1 MCWVGT
7 HLLPSLLGTAVD
19 ICKEAI
25 TLPARVIL
33 AFLSPAEGQKDALD
47 SWIKAFQPEPFTGLF
62 DSSQQTWESYPLFH
76 SHPKCWMKTL
86 PLFFLL
92 FPRLWRV
99 V

>member
-19 ICKEAI
+19 IWKEAI

-62 DSSQQTWESYPLFH
+62 DSSQQTWESYPSVPQSPQVLDENTPTF
-76 SHPKCWMKTL
+76 L
-86 PLFFLL
+86 PA
-92 FPRLWRV
+92 V
-99 V
+99 SQSV